1 MGKLNNFF
9 SKYFLILQKKIN
21 NDPQEMRYKS
31 SNFWST
37 TLTWSI
43 IGSFGLG
50 FIYACVSR
58 IDEVVITRGE
68 LQALGAQR
76 PIKMPFSGNVYEILI
91 EEGEKVEQGQMLI
104 KLDTDLFEARK
115 QKLIGELDSLKLII
129 INENDISL
137 RISRVVEEGASSEV
151 DFIKQ
156 KIKVEELNS
165 RAKQIKEEL
174 REIEYQLEQ
183 TNLRSPLKGKVF
195 NLIPSSSGYVASAGE
210 ILLEIVPE
218 GPMEAKVFF
227 NNTDVGFL
235 RPDMKAEIRIDSYP
249 FTQFGSIAGNLK
261 SIGEESLPPDQFN
274 NQVRFPGY
282 VSLSKQ
288 YLEKN
293 SRKYFVKSGQTV
305 SVNFIVRDKPL
316 ITLLTDVIANSW
328 DSLRGIKTEG
338 SR

>member
-9 SKYFLILQKKIN
+9 SKYLLKLKKKIN
-21 NDPQEMRYKS
+21 NDPQEMRYRS
-31 SNFWST
+31 SNFWSV

-50 FIYACVSR
+50 IIYACLAR

-76 PIKMPFSGNVYEILI
+76 PIKMPFSGNVNEILVR
-91 EEGEKVEQGQMLI
+91 EGEEVKKGQLLI
-104 KLDTDLFEARK
+104 KLDTDVFKARRE
-115 QKLIGELDSLKLII
+115 KLLAELGSLKLIT
-129 INENDISL
+129 INERDIL
-137 RISRVVEEGASSEV
+137 ERISKLVDEGATSYIEFV
-151 DFIKQ
+151 QQ
-156 KIKVEELNS
+156 KIKLEELNS
-165 RAKQIKEEL
+165 RQKQIKEDL
-174 REIEYQLEQ
+174 HEIEYQLEQ
-183 TNLRSPLKGKVF
+183 TNLKSPLRGKIF

-210 ILLEIVPE
+210 TLLEVVPK

-235 RPDMKAEIRIDSYP
+235 LPSMKAEIRVDAYP
-249 FTQFGSIAGNLK
+249 FTQFGSIEGNLK

-282 VSLSKQ
+282 VSLEKQ
-288 YLEKN
+288 HLEKN
-293 SRKYFVKSGQTV
+293 DKKYFVKSGQTV